1 MDAAALKDR
10 HRAVRDGQPEAT
22 AVRIHRAISWLARAE
37 RETDDADARFIFLWI
52 ALNAAYASEFGFE
65 RTERDQTRTF
75 LAQVLAGDT
84 QRQLHAVVFR
94 QFSGPIRT
102 LVENRFV
109 FEPFWRA
116 MREHDGSGRWE
127 ASFAASRKLALQAL
141 MEQKTDVVLSIV
153 LDRLYVL
160 RNQLVHGGATW
171 NSAANRQQVRDGASI
186 LMAVVPVV
194 VDILID
200 AGDGDFGAVAYPFL
214 PG

>member
-1 MDAAALKDR
+1 MDCDGGIAWTQR
-10 HRAVRDGQPEAT
+10 H
-22 AVRIHRAISWLARAE
+22 
-37 RETDDADARFIFLWI
+37 ARFIFLWI

-116 MREHDGSGRWE
+116 MRENDGSGRWE
-127 ASFAASRKLALQAL
+127 QSFAASRKLALQAL

-171 NSAANRQQVRDGASI
+171 NSVANRQQVHDGAAI
-186 LMAVVPVV
+186 LMALVPVV
-194 VDILID
+194 LGIMIE
-200 AGDGDFGAVAYPFL
+200 AEGAEYGAISFPYVQ
-214 PG
+214 G